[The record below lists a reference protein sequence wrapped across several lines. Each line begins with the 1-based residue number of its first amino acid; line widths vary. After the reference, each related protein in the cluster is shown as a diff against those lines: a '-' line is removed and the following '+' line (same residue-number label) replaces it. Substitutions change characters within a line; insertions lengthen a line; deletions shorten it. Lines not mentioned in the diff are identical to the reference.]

1 MGRDLA
7 PLYVVAGAPGV
18 GKTTLLPA
26 LVEHADGEVV
36 FDTDELLEDGSLIG
50 VPIATQEAAPIW
62 PAYNRMWQRILN
74 AVRRAGH
81 PVIFLST
88 VPNADEVTTDTHWA
102 GLDCADDL
110 RLARLEA
117 RGWNEADID
126 DAMTDAK
133 ALRALIPTR
142 FSTDDQDPDVL
153 ARRILDWVRQNP

>member
-1 MGRDLA
+1 MGLA

-26 LVEHADGEVV
+26 LVQEADGEVV

-50 VPIATQEAAPIW
+50 VPIATMDAAPIW

-88 VPNADEVTTDTHWA
+88 VPDEDEVTPDVHWA
-102 GLDCADDL
+102 GLDCADEL
-110 RLARLEA
+110 RRTRLDA
-117 RGWNEADID
+117 RGWNQEEID
-126 DAMTDAK
+126 DAMADAK
-133 ALRALIPTR
+133 ALRSLIATR
-142 FSTDDQDPDVL
+142 FDTDEQDAHAL
-153 ARRILDWVRQNP
+153 ARRILNWVRENP